1 MTDGKSITR
10 KKDKKFNNLKSV
22 KESQGLTAPRK
33 LKILVT
39 VVERAKADFYID
51 MLEGYE
57 VNMQTVIYGK
67 GTAPTEMLQYLGL
80 THLGKAVIFSI
91 VQEEKIKEILV
102 AYEDKYFKTKN
113 GKGIA
118 FTLPISSM
126 IGVLIYQFLSN
137 NADGIRGE

>member
-1 MTDGKSITR
+1 MTNEKTAPKR
-10 KKDKKFNNLKSV
+10 REKKVNNLKSS
-22 KESQGLTAPRK
+22 KEPTGLTAPKK

-39 VVERAKADFYID
+39 VVDRTKAEFYLD

-57 VNMQTVIYGK
+57 VNFQTIIFGK
-67 GTAPTEMLQYLGL
+67 GTAPTEILQYLGL
-80 THLGKAVIFSI
+80 SHLSKAVIFSVI
-91 VQEEKIKEILV
+91 QEEKVKEILA

-118 FTLPISSM
+118 FTLPISSV

-137 NADGIRGE
+137 NVEGIRSE